1 MMGPGVTNYITSF
14 AAAVGAGG
22 AGEREDGCLSRAV
35 MGRDSF
41 FFFFFLI
48 CVLCLQTDTSRN
60 KRCTDTQNFTYMK
73 KTHTCRLGFIR
84 TKTHTYNKILN
95 LHKSIILFSSSSPL
109 EALFE

>member
-41 FFFFFLI
+41 FFFSLFVF
-48 CVLCLQTDTSRN
+48 CVCKLTRVETNGAQIH
-60 KRCTDTQNFTYMK
+60 
-73 KTHTCRLGFIR
+73 KTLHT
-84 TKTHTYNKILN
+84 
-95 LHKSIILFSSSSPL
+95 
-109 EALFE
+109 